1 MAYEKTIMDWQNE
14 GTQPPSDLIAGGW
27 KAGMS
32 PAPAYF
38 NAFWSQTSK
47 AIKELQQ
54 KAYEKPTTG
63 IPLNDLSQPVK
74 DAIAKGENAAQ
85 QSDLDKK
92 ANIDSPAFIGNP
104 TAPTPISTANGNE
117 ITNAFFVG
125 RAINTHDSKNN
136 HIFDATVTYAN
147 SVYSVSSTSV
157 FDTFKT
163 MRLKMPNNFVE
174 GSTFLLMNET
184 YTPVYADFQSGDVV
198 LVNFDKVQKKVF
210 FRSSGGGANETLPP
224 QLDNLTAVVG
234 DKTITLN
241 WTISDTTFLS
251 DFLFVY
257 KIGSAPTNSKDGTQV
272 VVSKD
277 VRTTTL
283 TGLTNDVVYYIRA
296 FPRNSKKQVQSIY
309 KVVNATPTAV
319 KIYGVSIDDINT
331 NPETA
336 VVYTDNAVGM
346 TGGSA
351 SWDNVYPFNDIRPFL
366 VKDGVEVVELNKK
379 DFSKNISGGS
389 VDITSGTTGDVMI
402 RFPKIWW
409 KMYKENGKQYV
420 KYATKQVDSTWKAL
434 AHINSRTGVE
444 CDYVYISAYLG
455 YSDGSKL
462 RSLSGKS
469 PTTDT
474 ALATFRTQA
483 QANGSNYNQIG
494 FYQLTMLQILYL
506 IRYKNLDSQT
516 ALGRGYVDGNS
527 AKTNTGGTDS
537 KGMYYGETTGK
548 IQMKFAGLEDFWGN
562 CYYYI
567 DGFRTNS
574 DNAMQIA
581 TNNFNDN
588 GTGATVYPSGIGD
601 TGGYMSDIQGTTE
614 TAFNMKTAGGS
625 ATTRYTDNAALN
637 SNQFAVF
644 GGTYSQGSA
653 AGVFTLR
660 VSTPS
665 SGGLVASR
673 LTMFK

>member
-157 FDTFKT
+157 FDSYKT

-174 GSTFLLMNET
+174 GSTFLLMNEV
-184 YTPVYADFQSGDVV
+184 YTPVYAEFQADDVV

-210 FRSSGGGANETLPP
+210 FRSGGGANETLPP
-224 QLDNLTAVVG
+224 QVDNLTAVVG

-257 KIGSAPTNSKDGTQV
+257 KIGSAPKNSKDGTQV

-309 KVVNATPTAV
+309 KVVSATPTAV

-346 TGGSA
+346 TGGST

-366 VKDGVEVVELNKK
+366 VKDGIEVVELNKK

-389 VDITSGTTGDVMI
+389 VDITSGTAGDVMI

-469 PTTDT
+469 PTVDT

-483 QANGSNYNQIG
+483 QANGANYNQIG

-527 AKTNTGGTDS
+527 AKTNTGGTNL
-537 KGMYYGETTGK
+537 KGMFFGETTGNL
-548 IQMKFAGLEDFWGN
+548 QMKFTGVEDLWGN
-562 CYYYI
+562 CRYYI

-574 DNAMQIA
+574 NNAMQIA
-581 TNNFNDN
+581 TKNFNDD
-588 GTGATVYPSGIGD
+588 GVGATVYPSGI
-601 TGGYMSDIQGTTE
+601 TNTSGYMSDIQGTTE

-625 ATTRYTDNAALN
+625 ATTRYSDSVYLTSERFTL
-637 SNQFAVF
+637 F
-644 GGTYSQGSA
+644 GGGRGDASG
-653 AGVFTLR
+653 AGVFSLYVASDAVGNSNSAAR
-660 VSTPS
+660 
-665 SGGLVASR
+665 LVAFR
-673 LTMFK
+673 